1 MKLTL
6 QAKSREEGKKTEG
19 FIIPAVLYGPN
30 VKQNL
35 ILQINRT
42 EVEKVFAEAGESTL
56 IDLAVDNNP
65 PVKVLIKDVQK
76 HITKDT
82 LSHIDFYQVDMHKE
96 ITTEIHLNFIGESK
110 AVKDLSLPTGLKLV
124 HETNDM
130 VVSVM
135 EPKVQEEEPA
145 PVAEA
150 TAPAADAAKGVD
162 AAKAGEKKSEEK
174 K

>member
-1 MKLTL
+1 
-6 QAKSREEGKKTEG
+6 
-19 FIIPAVLYGPN
+19 
-30 VKQNL
+30 
-35 ILQINRT
+35 
-42 EVEKVFAEAGESTL
+42 
-56 IDLAVDNNP
+56 
-65 PVKVLIKDVQK
+65 LIKDVQK

-110 AVKDLSLPTGLKLV
+110 AVKELGGMLIKNYDHIEVKCLPSDLVNHIDIDISILKEFGDHISLHDLSLPTGLKLV